1 MVTKKEIKTMAN
13 LFKFLNTRGKIKNQ
27 NKGDLKEPLL
37 GYVNEKEKDP
47 DTREINQIAK
57 VKLYHF

>member
-1 MVTKKEIKTMAN
+1 MAN

-57 VKLYHF
+57 VKLNHF